1 MPARARIYQQPK
13 NAMQSGR
20 AGTQEWV
27 LDFEPDGNIGPDPL
41 MGWIG
46 GGKTQNQV
54 RLRFDSQAE
63 AVAYAD
69 KNGVTYSV
77 ELPRA
82 RKFVPK
88 SYSDNFAFRRTENWT
103 H

>member
-1 MPARARIYQQPK
+1 MAARARIYQQPK

-27 LDFEPDGNIGPDPL
+27 LDFEPDGTIRPDPL
-41 MGWIG
+41 MGWSG
-46 GGKTQNQV
+46 GGATQNQV
-54 RLRFDSQAE
+54 RLRFDSQE
-63 AVAYAD
+63 DAVAYAQR
-69 KNGVTYSV
+69 NNLTYSV
-77 ELPRA
+77 ELPRV

-88 SYSDNFAFRRTENWT
+88 NYSDNFAFRRHENWT

>member
-1 MPARARIYQQPK
+1 MPLRARIYQQPK
-13 NAMQSGR
+13 TAMQSGR

-27 LDFEPDGNIGPDPL
+27 LDFEPDGDIGPDPL

-46 GGKTQNQV
+46 GGATQNQV
-54 RLRFDSQAE
+54 RLRFETQQE
-63 AVAYAD
+63 AVSYAERA
-69 KNGVTYSV
+69 GLTYSV

-82 RKFVPK
+82 RRVVPK
-88 SYSDNFAFRRTENWT
+88 SYSDNFRFGRSENWT